1 MLLNFYVSVC
11 PREITLD
18 QHFIWFASIDNG
30 IKSEFLFSWQS
41 WQMRSLC
48 AILSSR
54 QFKTKCKWWG
64 IEDGPSSSYSNDAQL
79 HTTNQKERLKWNIWR
94 MYDKN
99 VTNFCLLC
107 NAIPTWIVN
116 GITVWNTKNVSNVL
130 KTLKVRLFEVFS
142 NTMKKLRITW
152 DKEFYYAYFSKSCI
166 WMQLLIVAKI
176 SFFANS
182 AAARST
188 YLWKSNCRPKISG
201 MIFLREKYLC
211 GLKFRGC
218 KELFADGIDILLQNG
233 AWVVRWTAVVANWAW
248 PVVLGIIPEQFCI
261 KPQSVK
267 EGWMALVQW
276 TSRELL
282 CTRAMY

>member
-18 QHFIWFASIDNG
+18 QHFIWFASIDNS

-79 HTTNQKERLKWNIWR
+79 HSTNQKERLKWNIWR

-99 VTNFCLLC
+99 VTNFCLMC

-116 GITVWNTKNVSNVL
+116 GIIAL
-130 KTLKVRLFEVFS
+130 LFE
-142 NTMKKLRITW
+142 NNQKCLKC
-152 DKEFYYAYFSKSCI
+152 SKNFESETFWGI
-166 WMQLLIVAKI
+166 FKHHEKVA
-176 SFFANS
+176 
-182 AAARST
+182 
-188 YLWKSNCRPKISG
+188 
-201 MIFLREKYLC
+201 
-211 GLKFRGC
+211 
-218 KELFADGIDILLQNG
+218 DH
-233 AWVVRWTAVVANWAW
+233 
-248 PVVLGIIPEQFCI
+248 LGQR
-261 KPQSVK
+261 V
-267 EGWMALVQW
+267 
-276 TSRELL
+276 LL
-282 CTRAMY
+282 CLF

>member
-1 MLLNFYVSVC
+1 M
-11 PREITLD
+11 
-18 QHFIWFASIDNG
+18 
-30 IKSEFLFSWQS
+30 
-41 WQMRSLC
+41 
-48 AILSSR
+48 
-54 QFKTKCKWWG
+54 
-64 IEDGPSSSYSNDAQL
+64 
-79 HTTNQKERLKWNIWR
+79 
-94 MYDKN
+94 
-99 VTNFCLLC
+99 
-107 NAIPTWIVN
+107 
-116 GITVWNTKNVSNVL
+116 
-130 KTLKVRLFEVFS
+130 RLFEVFS

-166 WMQLLIVAKI
+166 WMQLLIVSKI

-182 AAARST
+182 ADAQHVFENLIVVQKFQA
-188 YLWKSNCRPKISG
+188 WF
-201 MIFLREKYLC
+201 FLREKYLC

-233 AWVVRWTAVVANWAW
+233 AWVVRWTAAVANWAW

-282 CTRAMY
+282 CTIITLMQIEFQCSIFSVPIWSLIE

>member
-1 MLLNFYVSVC
+1 
-11 PREITLD
+11 
-18 QHFIWFASIDNG
+18 
-30 IKSEFLFSWQS
+30 
-41 WQMRSLC
+41 
-48 AILSSR
+48 
-54 QFKTKCKWWG
+54 
-64 IEDGPSSSYSNDAQL
+64 
-79 HTTNQKERLKWNIWR
+79 

-182 AAARST
+182 AALRST

-233 AWVVRWTAVVANWAW
+233 AWVVRWTAAVANWAW

-282 CTRAMY
+282 CTIRSQHTDTNRISVFIFFHQSKWSLIELKKKVNLLHFTFSIFKSKLDFASVC